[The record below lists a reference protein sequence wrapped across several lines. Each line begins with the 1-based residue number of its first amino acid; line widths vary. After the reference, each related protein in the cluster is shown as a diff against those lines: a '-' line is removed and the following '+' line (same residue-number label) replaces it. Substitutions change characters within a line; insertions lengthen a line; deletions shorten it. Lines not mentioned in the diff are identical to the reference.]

1 MQLTLA
7 AARIAPHVPYQEV
20 DDVRLVLCIGDA
32 LAMLCEDV
40 ERGMDGGGR

>member
-20 DDVRLVLCIGDA
+20 DDVRLVLVYWGCISDA
-32 LAMLCEDV
+32 V
-40 ERGMDGGGR
+40 RRR